1 MDYFDKEL
9 VNNVNK
15 LGKEIFNDECEIVPL
30 DIFGKLLKKVLMKE
44 DIYFNINKKSISRS
58 CIKQYYKNLS
68 YFIINKTE
76 YINKKDGISCIVF
89 SEHFYPIKQ

>member
-44 DIYFNINKKSISRS
+44 DIYFNINNRRVSPNSY
-58 CIKQYYKNLS
+58 IKQYYKNLS

-76 YINKKDGISCIVF
+76 YNIEIKDGISYIVF
-89 SEHFYPIKQ
+89 S